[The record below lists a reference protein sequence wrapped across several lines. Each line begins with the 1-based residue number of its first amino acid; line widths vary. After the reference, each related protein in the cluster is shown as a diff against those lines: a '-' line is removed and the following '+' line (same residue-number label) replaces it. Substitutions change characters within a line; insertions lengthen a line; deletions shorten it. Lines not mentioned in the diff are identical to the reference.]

1 MVQVVEAD
9 ILMSGLGAE
18 SARSIRPTIF
28 SLTLLPPA
36 MLSLLLPQVVEANIL
51 MSGLGAESAGLA
63 GAHALHNGI
72 SELPESHK
80 MLHGEKVA
88 FGTLCQLM
96 IEGDKEEAVRVARF
110 CRQVREVW
118 GAAGDVAVAA
128 VVVAVGGGV
137 TADRG
142 KLLGR
147 TERAAQED
155 ESLLGPC
162 AQALPCLEHLQ

>member
-1 MVQVVEAD
+1 MH
-9 ILMSGLGAE
+9 
-18 SARSIRPTIF
+18 
-28 SLTLLPPA
+28 
-36 MLSLLLPQVVEANIL
+36 PQVVEANIL

-110 CRQVREVW
+110 CRQVC
-118 GAAGDVAVAA
+118 GSGCGC
-128 VVVAVGGGV
+128 GGCGGWWLC
-137 TADRG
+137 D
-142 KLLGR
+142 
-147 TERAAQED
+147 
-155 ESLLGPC
+155 S
-162 AQALPCLEHLQ
+162 